1 MSKKQFLKRYSLII
15 NKLRK
20 KASSFEEIQKYLAD
34 QSFND
39 DENYEISIRTFQREI
54 KEIASTHGIEINY
67 NRSQRV
73 YEIVYDGNEE
83 RNERLMESF
92 EIIDALKISS
102 NLSNHLILEKRKP
115 LGTNNMNYLIH
126 SIKNRNEITFSHT
139 KYWNE
144 EQGSTQRKVQP
155 LALKEARYRWYLI
168 AKDLNDNRVKTFGL
182 DRISNLEITNL
193 KFILPENFNP
203 EETFRY
209 SFGIINGDNKK
220 PQKIILS
227 FSFEQG
233 KYIKSLPLHHSQKE
247 LINNEEEYR
256 IELLLHPT
264 YDFVMELMSI
274 GAEVKIL
281 EPENLK
287 KEMIKKL
294 KATLKQYE

>member
-126 SIKNRNEITFSHT
+126 SIKNRNEISFSHT

>member
-20 KASSFEEIQKYLAD
+20 KGSSFEEIQKYLVD
-34 QSFND
+34 QSVND
-39 DENYEISIRTFQREI
+39 EENYEISIRTFQREI
-54 KEIASTHGIEINY
+54 KEIASTYGIVITY
-67 NRSQRV
+67 DRFQGV
-73 YEIVYDGNEE
+73 YEIVSDSNEE
-83 RNERLMESF
+83 RNDRLMESF

-126 SIKNRNEITFSHT
+126 AIKNRNEASFFHT
-139 KYWNE
+139 KYWEE
-144 EQGSTQRKVQP
+144 EQENTLRKVQP

-168 AKDLNDNRVKTFGL
+168 AKDLKDNRIKTFGL
-182 DRISNLEITNL
+182 ERITNLEITNK
-193 KFILPENFNP
+193 KFQLPVNYNP
-203 EETFRY
+203 EETFHN
-209 SFGIINGDNKK
+209 SFGIISVDNKE
-220 PQKIILS
+220 PVKIILS

-247 LINNEEEYR
+247 LISTEEEYR

-264 YDFVMELMSI
+264 YDFVMELLSI
-274 GAEVKIL
+274 GAQVKVL
-281 EPENLK
+281 EPQSLK

-294 KATLKQYE
+294 EATLKQYE

>member
-20 KASSFEEIQKYLAD
+20 KASSFEEIQKYLAE
-34 QSFND
+34 QSLND
-39 DENYEISIRTFQREI
+39 EENYEISIRTFQREI
-54 KEIASTHGIEINY
+54 KEIASTHGIEITY
-67 NRSQRV
+67 NRSQGV

-92 EIIDALKISS
+92 EIIDALKIST
-102 NLSNHLILEKRKP
+102 NLSNHLILEKRRP

-126 SIKNRNEITFSHT
+126 AIKNRNEIRFSYS
-139 KYWNE
+139 KYWT
-144 EQGSTQRKVQP
+144 GDLVDTQRKVQP

-168 AKDLNDNRVKTFGL
+168 AKDLKDNRIKTFGL
-182 DRISNLEITNL
+182 DRITNLEITSS

-203 EETFRY
+203 EETFRH
-209 SFGIINGDNKK
+209 SFGIINENNKE
-220 PQKIILS
+220 PQKIVLS

-247 LINNEEEYR
+247 LINDEKEYR

-264 YDFVMELMSI
+264 YDFVMELLSI
-274 GAEVKIL
+274 GAEVKVL

-287 KEMIKKL
+287 MEMIEKL
-294 KATLKQYE
+294 ESTLKRYK

>member
-34 QSFND
+34 QSIND

-73 YEIVYDGNEE
+73 YEIVYEGNEE

-115 LGTNNMNYLIH
+115 LGTNNMNYLIR

-139 KYWNE
+139 KYWDE
-144 EQGSTQRKVQP
+144 EQGTTQRKVQP

-193 KFILPENFNP
+193 KFVLPENINP
-203 EETFRY
+203 EETFRH
-209 SFGIINGDNKK
+209 SFGIINGNNKE

-274 GAEVKIL
+274 GTEVKIL

-287 KEMIKKL
+287 
-294 KATLKQYE
+294 TLIYPNASYKFHA

>member
-144 EQGSTQRKVQP
+144 EQGTTQRKVQP

>member
-34 QSFND
+34 QSIND

-73 YEIVYDGNEE
+73 YEIVYEGNEE

-139 KYWNE
+139 KYWDE
-144 EQGSTQRKVQP
+144 EQGTTQRKVQP

-193 KFILPENFNP
+193 KFVLPENFNP

-209 SFGIINGDNKK
+209 SFGIINGDNKE

-256 IELLLHPT
+256 IELLLHTT

-274 GAEVKIL
+274 GTEVKIL

>member
-34 QSFND
+34 QSIND

-115 LGTNNMNYLIH
+115 LGTNNMNYLIR

-139 KYWNE
+139 KYWDE
-144 EQGSTQRKVQP
+144 EQGTTQRKVQP

-193 KFILPENFNP
+193 KFVLPENINP
-203 EETFRY
+203 EETFRH
-209 SFGIINGDNKK
+209 SFGIINGDNKE

-274 GAEVKIL
+274 GTEVKIL

>member
-281 EPENLK
+281 EPVNLK
-287 KEMIKKL
+287 REMIKKL

>member
-34 QSFND
+34 QSIND

-73 YEIVYDGNEE
+73 YEIVYEGNEE

-102 NLSNHLILEKRKP
+102 NLSNHIILEKRKP

-126 SIKNRNEITFSHT
+126 SIKNRNEITFSNT
-139 KYWNE
+139 KYWDE

-193 KFILPENFNP
+193 KFVLPENINP
-203 EETFRY
+203 EETFRH
-209 SFGIINGDNKK
+209 SFGIINGNNKE

-274 GAEVKIL
+274 GTEVKIL

>member
-20 KASSFEEIQKYLAD
+20 KASSFEEIQKYLVD
-34 QSFND
+34 QSVND
-39 DENYEISIRTFQREI
+39 EENYEISIRTFQREI
-54 KEIASTHGIEINY
+54 KEIASTYGIVITY
-67 NRSQRV
+67 NRFQGV
-73 YEIVYDGNEE
+73 YEIVSDSNEE
-83 RNERLMESF
+83 RNDRLMESF

-126 SIKNRNEITFSHT
+126 AIKNKNEVSFSHT
-139 KYWNE
+139 KYWEE
-144 EQGSTQRKVQP
+144 EQENTQRKVQP

-168 AKDLNDNRVKTFGL
+168 AKDLKDNRIKTFGL
-182 DRISNLEITNL
+182 ERITNLEITNK
-193 KFILPENFNP
+193 KFQLPVNYNP
-203 EETFRY
+203 EETFHY
-209 SFGIINGDNKK
+209 SFGIISVENKE
-220 PQKIILS
+220 PEKIILS

-247 LINNEEEYR
+247 LISTEEEYR

-264 YDFVMELMSI
+264 YDFVMELLSI
-274 GAEVKIL
+274 GAQVKVL
-281 EPENLK
+281 EPQSLK

-294 KATLKQYE
+294 EATLKQYE